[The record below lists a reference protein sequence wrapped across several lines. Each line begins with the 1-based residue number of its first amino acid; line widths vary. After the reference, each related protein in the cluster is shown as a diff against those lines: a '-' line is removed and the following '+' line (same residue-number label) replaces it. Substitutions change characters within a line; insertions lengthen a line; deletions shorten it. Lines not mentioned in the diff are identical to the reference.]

1 MFRLASIL
9 YSMISS
15 TLAGIFFI
23 AALATGNDTLYPIL
37 IAVAAGFIVAIP
49 VSYFI
54 AKGIME
60 AS

>member
-23 AALATGNDTLYPIL
+23 VALATGNDTLIPIL
-37 IAVAAGFIVAIP
+37 IAVAAGFVVALPATYI
-49 VSYFI
+49 I
-54 AKGIME
+54 TKMIME
-60 AS
+60 DA